1 MLSTMPLRCL
11 IVDDDPRF
19 GEEARGLLEQEGVSV
34 VGVATSGDEALRQA
48 ERLKPDVTLIDISL
62 GDESGFDV
70 ARLLVDR
77 AGGHDP
83 AIIFVSTYD
92 EQEFS
97 TRVAESRA
105 RGFIGKAMLSA
116 ESIRQLLD
124 G

>member
-34 VGVATSGDEALRQA
+34 VGVATSGDEALRLA
-48 ERLKPDVTLIDISL
+48 ERLEPDVTLIDISL

-70 ARLLVDR
+70 ARLLVER
-77 AGGHDP
+77 AGGHAP

-105 RGFIGKAMLSA
+105 RGFIGKTMLSA